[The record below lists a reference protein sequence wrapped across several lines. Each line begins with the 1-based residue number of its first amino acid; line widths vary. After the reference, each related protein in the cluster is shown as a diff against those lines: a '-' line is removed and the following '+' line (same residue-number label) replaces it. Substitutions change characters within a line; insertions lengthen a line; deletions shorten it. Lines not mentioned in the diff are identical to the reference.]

1 MAKTYS
7 LKRTV
12 TWSLLLVLAMSVTLA
27 ACTTDQATPVPT
39 TTPQPVETVQVNL
52 LIAVEDSEDRW
63 HRNFEVPQGTD
74 AYQLTEMVTG
84 GNMEA
89 TYYPEFRAHFVESI
103 AGVESQGS
111 NYWIIWLWS
120 DFNDK
125 WEVLP
130 VGADFFSLKDGHTLA
145 WYYGD
150 TSNGENPPR
159 ATP

>member
-1 MAKTYS
+1 MAKIDS
-7 LKRTV
+7 LKRPF
-12 TWSLLLVLAMSVTLA
+12 TWNLLLVLALSVTLV
-27 ACTTDQATPVPT
+27 ACTSQQVNSAPT
-39 TTPQPVETVQVNL
+39 ATPQPVETVQVNL
-52 LIAVEDSEDRW
+52 LIATEDGEDRW
-63 HRNFEVPQGTD
+63 YRDFEVPQGTD
-74 AYQLTEMVTG
+74 VYQLTQMVTG

-89 TYYPEFRAHFVESI
+89 TYYSEYRSHFVESI
-103 AGVESQGS
+103 AGVAGQGS

-150 TSNGENPPR
+150 TSNGENPPK
-159 ATP
+159 AIP

>member
-1 MAKTYS
+1 MAKIVS
-7 LKRTV
+7 LKRTLA
-12 TWSLLLVLAMSVTLA
+12 WNLLPVLILSVTLA
-27 ACTTDQATPVPT
+27 ACTDQQPAPAPT
-39 TTPQPVETVQVNL
+39 ATPQPVETVQVNL
-52 LIAVEDSEDRW
+52 LIAVEDGDDRW
-63 HRNFEVPQGTD
+63 YRNFEVPQGTD
-74 AYQLTEMVTG
+74 AYQLTQMVTG

-89 TYYPEFRAHFVESI
+89 TYYPEYRAHFVESV
-103 AGVESQGS
+103 AGVAGQGS

-130 VGADFFSLKDGHTLA
+130 VGADFFSLKEGHTLA

-150 TSNGENPPR
+150 TSKGENPPN